1 MNAYTAALLALQTPQ
16 QRFRREL
23 VQSLVEYIDC
33 MRKQNKE
40 LRDNQTPFTDDAL
53 PDVIETGELGWLTQ

>member
-23 VQSLVEYIDC
+23 VQSLVEYIEH
-33 MRKQNKE
+33 MRKMNTE
-40 LRDNQTPFTDDAL
+40 LREPVPVTDDAL

>member
-23 VQSLVEYIDC
+23 VQSLVEYIEH
-33 MRKQNKE
+33 MRKMNTE
-40 LRDNQTPFTDDAL
+40 LREPVPFTDDAL